1 VDRRKGE
8 SGSVTDNS
16 QIRILI
22 VDDHKVVRKGLRTF
36 IAVHDDLELVGEA
49 GNGEEAIEQCAALQ
63 PDVVLM
69 DLKMPVMDGPTAI
82 RHIRERF
89 PEIKIVALTSF
100 DDDTMAQRALK
111 AGAIGYLFKDVEEDE
126 LMAAIRFAHLGQSI
140 VAPEAMRALLAS
152 SLTDDDYSVGLT
164 VREQE
169 TLDLVARG
177 MTNPEIADK
186 LMISVST
193 VNFHVH
199 NVLDKLGAKTRTEAV
214 VIAAREGLI
223 DV

>member
-1 VDRRKGE
+1 M
-8 SGSVTDNS
+8 TANS
-16 QIRILI
+16 QIRVLV

-36 IAVHDDLELVGEA
+36 ISVHEDLELVGEA
-49 GNGEEAIEQCAALQ
+49 GNGEEAIEQCAALH

-82 RHIRERF
+82 GHIHKRF

-100 DDDTMAQRALK
+100 DDDTIAHRALE

-126 LMAAIRFAHLGQSI
+126 LMSAIRLANQGRGVI
-140 VAPEAMRALLAS
+140 APEAVQALIARS
-152 SLTDDDYSVGLT
+152 IKGDDGYSVGLT
-164 VREQE
+164 AREQE

-177 MTNPEIADK
+177 LTNPQIAAR
-186 LMISVST
+186 LMVSVST

-199 NVLDKLGAKTRTEAV
+199 NLLDKLGAKTRTEAV

>member
-1 VDRRKGE
+1 MTE
-8 SGSVTDNS
+8 IS
-16 QIRILI
+16 QIRVLV
-22 VDDHKVVRKGLRTF
+22 VDDHKVVRKGLATF
-36 IAVHDDLELVGEA
+36 IAVHNDLTFVGEA
-49 GNGEEAIEQCAALQ
+49 GNGEEAIEQCAALH

-82 RHIRERF
+82 GIIHDRF
-89 PEIKIVALTSF
+89 PEINIVALTSL
-100 DDDTMAQRALK
+100 DDDTTAQRALG

-126 LMAAIRFAHLGQSI
+126 LMSAIRLASQGRGI
-140 VAPEAMRALLAS
+140 VAPEAIRALISHSA
-152 SLTDDDYSVGLT
+152 DQENGYSVGLT
-164 VREQE
+164 ARERE

-177 MTNPEIADK
+177 LTNPEIAQK
-186 LMISVST
+186 LTVSVST

>member
-1 VDRRKGE
+1 MTND
-8 SGSVTDNS
+8 S
-16 QIRILI
+16 QIRVLV

-36 IAVHDDLELVGEA
+36 IAVQDDLDLVGEA
-49 GNGEEAIEQCAALQ
+49 SNGEEAIEQCTALR

-82 RHIRERF
+82 GHIRGQF

-100 DDDTMAQRALK
+100 DDDAMAQRALR
-111 AGAIGYLFKDVEEDE
+111 AGAISYLFKDVEEDE
-126 LMAAIRFAHLGQSI
+126 LMSAIRFAHRGRGMI
-140 VAPEAMRALLAS
+140 APEAMQALVAH
-152 SLTDDDYSVGLT
+152 SLNDDYSVGLT

-169 TLDLVARG
+169 ALELVARG
-177 MTNPEIADK
+177 MTNPEIADR

-214 VIAAREGLI
+214 VIASREGLI

>member
-1 VDRRKGE
+1 MTN
-8 SGSVTDNS
+8 GSR
-16 QIRILI
+16 IRVL
-22 VDDHKVVRKGLRTF
+22 VADDHKIVRKGLRTF

-49 GNGEEAIEQCAALQ
+49 GNGEEAIEQCAALH

-82 RHIRERF
+82 GHIRERF
-89 PEIKIVALTSF
+89 PEIKVVALTSF

-111 AGAIGYLFKDVEEDE
+111 AGAISYLFKDVEEDE
-126 LMAAIRFAHLGQSI
+126 LMSAIRFAHQGRGI
-140 VAPEAMRALLAS
+140 VAPEAMQALVAH
-152 SLTDDDYSVGLT
+152 SLNDDDYSVGLT

>member
-1 VDRRKGE
+1 M
-8 SGSVTDNS
+8 TDDS
-16 QIRILI
+16 QIRVLV

-49 GNGEEAIEQCAALQ
+49 GNGEEAVEQCDARQ

-82 RHIRERF
+82 GHIRRRF
-89 PEIKIVALTSF
+89 PDVKIVALTSF
-100 DDDTMAQRALK
+100 DDDTMAQRALE

-126 LMAAIRFAHLGQSI
+126 LMSAIRLAHRGRG
-140 VAPEAMRALLAS
+140 VVVPEAMRAVVSRSPNEEDA
-152 SLTDDDYSVGLT
+152 YSVVLT

-169 TLDLVARG
+169 ALDLVARG

-223 DV
+223 EV

>member
-1 VDRRKGE
+1 
-8 SGSVTDNS
+8 VTNQS
-16 QIRILI
+16 LIRVLV
-22 VDDHKVVRKGLRTF
+22 VDDHKIVRKGLSTF
-36 IAVHDDLELVGEA
+36 LSVHDDCTLVGEA
-49 GNGEEAIEQCAALQ
+49 GNGEEAIEQCAALK

-82 RHIRERF
+82 EHISRRF
-89 PEIKIVALTSF
+89 PDINVVALTSF
-100 DDDTMAQRALK
+100 DDDALAQRALE

-126 LMAAIRFAHLGQSI
+126 LMAAIRFASQGRGV
-140 VAPEAMRALLAS
+140 VAPEAMQALVAR
-152 SLTDDDYSVGLT
+152 SLNEGHDYKVHLT
-164 VREQE
+164 AREQE

-177 MTNPEIADK
+177 LTNPEIASK
-186 LMISVST
+186 LTVSVST

-223 DV
+223 EV

>member
-1 VDRRKGE
+1 MTE
-8 SGSVTDNS
+8 IS
-16 QIRILI
+16 QIRVLV
-22 VDDHKVVRKGLRTF
+22 VDDHKVVRKGLATF
-36 IAVHDDLELVGEA
+36 IAVHDDLTLVGEA
-49 GNGEEAIEQCAALQ
+49 GNGEEAIEQCAALH

-82 RHIRERF
+82 GIIHDRF
-89 PEIKIVALTSF
+89 PEINIVALTSL
-100 DDDTMAQRALK
+100 DDDTTAQRALG

-126 LMAAIRFAHLGQSI
+126 LMSAIRLASQGRGI
-140 VAPEAMRALLAS
+140 VAPEAIRALISYSA
-152 SLTDDDYSVGLT
+152 DQENRYSVGLT
-164 VREQE
+164 ARERE

-177 MTNPEIADK
+177 LTNPEIAQK
-186 LMISVST
+186 LTVSVST

-223 DV
+223 EV

>member
-8 SGSVTDNS
+8 SGSVTDDS

-214 VIAAREGLI
+214 VIAAKEGLI